1 MDWEKRKDGKPMYHA
16 CEEHIELAMDIIIDE
31 HEAAPIIEK
40 YTEEKSLST
49 VCSFCE
55 KPAIYHIS
63 K

>member
-1 MDWEKRKDGKPMYHA
+1 MYHA